1 MALHDNILDTIGNT
15 PIVKLHRLAPKHV
28 TFYAKVESFNPGGSV
43 KDRLALA
50 IVLDAEAKG
59 LLKPGDTIVEATSG
73 NTGVALAMVAAARG
87 YKFVATM
94 AETFSIERRKLMR
107 AYGAKVILTPAAE
120 RGSGMVRKA
129 KELAEKHGWFLASQF
144 ANPANP
150 AWHRNTTAP
159 EILRDF
165 AGKRLDYFVT
175 GWGTGGTLTG
185 VSDVLRVAR
194 PETKIIA
201 TEPAGA
207 ALLKG
212 DEWKPHKIQ
221 GWTPDFVPEV
231 LDRKAYD
238 TLVNISD
245 DEAIATSRRLAAEE
259 GIFVGISAGATVATA
274 LKIAE
279 TAPQGSVLLAMLPDT
294 GERYFSTP
302 LLNDLNE
309 GSDDEWL
316 ASLG

>member
-1 MALHDNILDTIGNT
+1 MALYDSILDTIGNT
-15 PIVKLHRLAPKHV
+15 PIVKLHHIAPKHV
-28 TFYAKVESFNPGGSV
+28 TLYAKVESFNPGGSV

-59 LLKPGDTIVEATSG
+59 LLKPGDTIIEATSG

-94 AETFSIERRKLMR
+94 ADSFSIERRKLMR

-129 KELAEKHGWFLASQF
+129 KELADKHGWFLASQF

-150 AWHRNTTAP
+150 AYHRQTTAA

-185 VSDVLRVAR
+185 VGEVLRVAR
-194 PETKIIA
+194 PEVKIIA

-231 LDRKAYD
+231 LNRDAYHQ
-238 TLVNISD
+238 LVNITD

-274 LKIAE
+274 LKTAE
-279 TAPQGSVLLAMLPDT
+279 TAPDGSVLLAMLPDT

-302 LLNDLNE
+302 LLNELNE